1 MSLTLNASIRDAAE
15 ELVRANIE
23 AEPAI
28 VKAYLFPS
36 DQEIR
41 LVYVDPTTSP
51 LHPGERIAPFYFGAS
66 KSDHSSYATYT
77 IAVALILPEEAE
89 KAQLPDNWGGWGD
102 AKVIWEKP

>member
-1 MSLTLNASIRDAAE
+1 MSITLNADIREAAE
-15 ELVRANIE
+15 ELVRVNIE

-41 LVYVDPTTSP
+41 LIYVDPTTTP
-51 LHPGERIAPFYFGAS
+51 LRAGERIAPFYFGAS
-66 KSDHSSYATYT
+66 KSAHFSYAAYT

-89 KAQLPDNWGGWGD
+89 TTRLPDEWGGWGD
-102 AKVIWEKP
+102 ARVLWEKS